1 MFKGISNLTIDDKGR
16 ISMPQRYRDDF
27 GQKKRSKIIITADK
41 EECLLVYTSA
51 AWSILE
57 KQLIELPS
65 YNFQARF
72 IQRLVL
78 GHATESDI
86 DAQGRFLIPGPLR
99 DYAKLDRKVVL
110 IGQGKKFEMWSE
122 ELWNKKFKS
131 WLKSESNKEFND
143 DGISNIKL

>member
-1 MFKGISNLTIDDKGR
+1 MSL
-16 ISMPQRYRDDF
+16 
-27 GQKKRSKIIITADK
+27 KI
-41 EECLLVYTSA
+41 
-51 AWSILE
+51 
-57 KQLIELPS
+57 
-65 YNFQARF
+65 
-72 IQRLVL
+72 
-78 GHATESDI
+78 TESDI

-122 ELWNKKFKS
+122 ELWNKKFKN

>member
-1 MFKGISNLTIDDKGR
+1 M
-16 ISMPQRYRDDF
+16 
-27 GQKKRSKIIITADK
+27 
-41 EECLLVYTSA
+41 LVYTSS
-51 AWSILE
+51 AWSVLE

-86 DAQGRFLIPGPLR
+86 DGQGRFLIPGPLR
-99 DYAKLDRKVVL
+99 DYAKLDKKVVL